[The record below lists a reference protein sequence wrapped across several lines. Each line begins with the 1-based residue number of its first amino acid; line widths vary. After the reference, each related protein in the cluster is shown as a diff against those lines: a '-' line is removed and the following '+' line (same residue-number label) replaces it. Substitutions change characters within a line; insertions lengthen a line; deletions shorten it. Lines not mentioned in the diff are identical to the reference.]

1 MVLPLIPNRI
11 LLINVMEKVKRRI
24 AVLGSTG
31 SIGTQTLDVI
41 RRNPDIF
48 SVEILSAGKNW
59 ELLAQ
64 QAIEFQPDTVV
75 IADESCYQNLKN
87 ALENYPIKVF
97 VGAKAI
103 EQVVEY
109 DTIDIVVAAM
119 VGYSG
124 LLPTVNAIRHKKAIA
139 LANKE
144 TLVAAGKIV
153 MKEAQINNVPILPV
167 DSEHSAIFQCLV
179 GEGYNKIE
187 KILLTASG
195 GPFRGKDR
203 TFLQTVKKEQALKHP
218 NWNMGAK
225 VTIDSASLMNKGLET
240 IEAMHLFNVP
250 VDKIEVLVH
259 PQSIIHSGVQFEDG
273 AVKFQLG
280 MPDMRL
286 PIQFAIGFPQRLKS
300 DYQRVDFFSLPQGLT
315 FEKPDLEVFKNLS
328 LAIYSAKKGGN
339 MPCIMNAANE
349 VAVKK
354 FLKDEIGFLQMSDL
368 IEKTMQET
376 YFIENPDLEDIIKT
390 HQEATFIAESF

>member
-368 IEKTMQET
+368 IEKTMEKT

-390 HQEATFIAESF
+390 HQEATLIAESF